1 MFLMRAGMLPF
12 PITAEI
18 YMGEDTN
25 KKKSF
30 ATPIEYSFLF
40 SALDERAW
48 LAYDGSAREFE
59 RAEKVPECSVSLQA
73 GLLQRSWVLERYCGT
88 SFPGPK
94 NAKVISVD
102 LCSKVMRKERKLCFG
117 VTTQ

>member
-1 MFLMRAGMLPF
+1 MRAGMLPF

-40 SALDERAW
+40 SALDERA
-48 LAYDGSAREFE
+48 
-59 RAEKVPECSVSLQA
+59 
-73 GLLQRSWVLERYCGT
+73 
-88 SFPGPK
+88 
-94 NAKVISVD
+94 
-102 LCSKVMRKERKLCFG
+102 
-117 VTTQ
+117 